1 MDSPDRIKFD
11 LAEATKDLER
21 VRESIR
27 AKEAE
32 RKVAERKVQN
42 YVAGTE
48 ALEDAVAAME
58 EMGKVLGAHDSAS
71 EELDGAS
78 ERLDGLES
86 DVESRRAERESAEGR
101 LRAAGEFYLPER
113 GIRPRGSK

>member
-1 MDSPDRIKFD
+1 
-11 LAEATKDLER
+11 
-21 VRESIR
+21 
-27 AKEAE
+27 
-32 RKVAERKVQN
+32 
-42 YVAGTE
+42 
-48 ALEDAVAAME
+48 ME

-101 LRAAGEFYLPER
+101 LRAAGEFFSFPEEGSTPR
-113 GIRPRGSK
+113 VGINGVCSAFFFAILNRAIPRTASQRNARPTPCPS